1 MRQTFEQAVMA
12 LLARPTQPVVHQTT
26 IPCKEIVVSVPDF
39 AKANVEIAYGTAPTF
54 DPKGGKPQAEM
65 HERHVSLPSLKPQV
79 VEAPAIKCPI
89 PTANQ
94 PVLRPWFKIP
104 VNTRTFGT
112 WVNNGIQV
120 TQEFDEPLLSDRE
133 ADQAELG
140 HNFDLPDNESFMVM
154 GLNDPDNTHLNHQA
168 MNDRHFREHCYQRN
182 GKNYVLYLKN
192 THDLR
197 KQAAGPNYLRPEWVA
212 EQLDCALNFAYQ
224 IVDCFKK
231 MSFDEKTALAWLKET
246 GKGAGWLVARA
257 DELIMLTEET
267 DAVTITWVNHVSVE
281 FIEEA
286 AEAIGDLYAQSLI
299 ELDPIGDDL
308 DQTQSANPYGSFA
321 LAGDGTDSCSHAFIE
336 KIKHADWDELK
347 TLMAGFYSQTSEFT
361 GRTSRPKYYN
371 FSYAM
376 KSHAWTYLKERKTYL
391 KSQFAQK
398 RKNAAMSAL
407 VAAHAH
413 LFERGNRNANMMAW
427 EME

>member
-1 MRQTFEQAVMA
+1 MNYVVSIPE
-12 LLARPTQPVVHQTT
+12 LARENVRISYAT
-26 IPCKEIVVSVPDF
+26 VS
-39 AKANVEIAYGTAPTF
+39 TF
-54 DPKGGKPQAEM
+54 DPKAGNLQAKIHSKHIEPITSKPEVI
-65 HERHVSLPSLKPQV
+65 ET
-79 VEAPAIKCPI
+79 PAIKCPI

-94 PVLRPWFKIP
+94 PVLRPWFKPPI
-104 VNTRTFGT
+104 NTRTFGT

-120 TQEFDEPLLSDRE
+120 EQEFDEPLLSDRE

-168 MNDRHFREHCYQRN
+168 MNDRHFREHCYQKN
-182 GKNYVLYLKN
+182 GRNYVLYLKN

-197 KQAAGPNYLRPEWVA
+197 KQSAGPNYLQPEWVA
-212 EQLDCALNFAYQ
+212 EQLACSINFAHQ
-224 IVDCFKK
+224 IVDCFKRL
-231 MSFDEKTALAWLKET
+231 SFDEKTALAWLKET
-246 GKGAGWLVARA
+246 GKGAGWLIARA
-257 DELIMLTEET
+257 DELLMLADET
-267 DAVTITWVNHVSVE
+267 DQVTVTWINHVSVDS
-281 FIEEA
+281 IESA
-286 AEAIGDLYAQSLI
+286 ADDDLYAQSLI

-321 LAGDGTDSCSHAFIE
+321 LYGDGTDSCSQAFID

-347 TLMAGFYSQTSEFT
+347 QIMAGFYSQTSQYT

-391 KSQFAQK
+391 KQQFAKQ
-398 RKNAAMSAL
+398 RKSAAMSAL

-413 LFERGNRNANMMAW
+413 LFERGNRRAEMMAW

>member
-1 MRQTFEQAVMA
+1 MDYIVSIPA
-12 LLARPTQPVVHQTT
+12 LAR
-26 IPCKEIVVSVPDF
+26 E
-39 AKANVEIAYGTAPTF
+39 NVRTSYETAQTF
-54 DPKGGKPQAEM
+54 DPKAGKLQAKIHAKHIELIT
-65 HERHVSLPSLKPQV
+65 SKPEV
-79 VEAPAIKCPI
+79 IETPAIKCPI
-89 PTANQ
+89 PTAKQ
-94 PVLRPWFKIP
+94 PVLRPWFKPPI
-104 VNTRTFGT
+104 NTRTFGT

-120 TQEFDEPLLSDRE
+120 EQEFDEPLLSDRE

-168 MNDRHFREHCYQRN
+168 MNDRHFREHCYQKN
-182 GKNYVLYLKN
+182 GRNYVLYLKN

-197 KQAAGPNYLRPEWVA
+197 KQSAGSNYLRIEWVA
-212 EQLDCALNFAYQ
+212 EQLACSIGFAYQ
-224 IVDCFKK
+224 IVDCFKRL
-231 MSFDEKTALAWLKET
+231 SFDEKTALAWLKET
-246 GKGAGWLVARA
+246 GRGSGWLIARVDELLMLA
-257 DELIMLTEET
+257 DET
-267 DAVTITWVNHVSVE
+267 DQVTVTWINHVSVDS
-281 FIEEA
+281 IEA
-286 AEAIGDLYAQSLI
+286 AAADDLYAQSLV

-308 DQTQSANPYGSFA
+308 DQAQSANPYGSFA
-321 LAGDGTDSCSHAFIE
+321 LAGDGTDSCSHAFID

-347 TLMAGFYSQTSEFT
+347 QIMAGFYSQTSEFT

-391 KSQFAQK
+391 KQQFAQK

-413 LFERGNRNANMMAW
+413 LFQRSNRNAEMMAW